1 MDVVLNDQDLIRIE
15 RCLNRMLATSGA
27 HCALLID
34 RSGQLIAS
42 SGDPSTLDV
51 VALSALTAANF
62 GATAE
67 IARLLGEEEFSLLFH
82 KGKNENVH
90 FSKIGDEF
98 IMVVLFDDR
107 TTLGLVRLRTEKV
120 VKELQEIF
128 EGGSG
133 LKQRGRENS

>member
-1 MDVVLNDQDLIRIE
+1 MNLVLTDHDFARIE
-15 RCLNRMLATSGA
+15 GRLDMMINSSGA

-34 RSGQLIAS
+34 RSGQLISS

-67 IARLLGEEEFSLLFH
+67 IARLLGEDEFALLFH

-90 FSKIGDEF
+90 FSTVGKDF
-98 IMVVLFDDR
+98 IMVTIFDDR

-120 VKELQEIF
+120 VEELRELFREIG
-128 EGGSG
+128 EKSA
-133 LKQRGRENS
+133 

>member
-1 MDVVLNDQDLIRIE
+1 MDLVLTDRDILKIE
-15 RCLNRMLATSGA
+15 RSLDRMLTSSGA

-67 IARLLGEEEFSLLFH
+67 IARLLGEEEFALLFH

-90 FSKIGDEF
+90 FCKVGEEF
-98 IMVVLFDDR
+98 ILVTLFDNR

-120 VKELQEIF
+120 VKELLQIF
-128 EGGSG
+128 EEISERMT
-133 LKQRGRENS
+133 RG

>member
-1 MDVVLNDQDLIRIE
+1 MNIIISDRDIVGIE
-15 RCLNRMLATSGA
+15 RCLDKMLSSSGA
-27 HCALLID
+27 HCTLLID

-51 VALSALTAANF
+51 IALSALTAANF

-67 IARLLGEEEFSLLFH
+67 IARLLGEDEFALLFH

-90 FSKIGDEF
+90 FSKIGTEF
-98 IMVVLFDDR
+98 IMVTLFDDR

-120 VKELQEIF
+120 VHELQDIFTEI
-128 EGGSG
+128 
-133 LKQRGRENS
+133 LDRNRGE

>member
-1 MDVVLNDQDLIRIE
+1 MDVALTDQDIMRIE
-15 RCLNRMLATSGA
+15 KALNGMLTSSGA

-34 RSGQLIAS
+34 RSGQLIVS

-67 IARLLGEEEFSLLFH
+67 IARLLGEEEFALLFH

-90 FSKIGDEF
+90 FCKVGEDF
-98 IMVVLFDDR
+98 ILVTLFDDR
-107 TTLGLVRLRTEKV
+107 TTLGLVRLRTEKLAR
-120 VKELQEIF
+120 ELLKIF
-128 EGGSG
+128 DEVMERIGKG
-133 LKQRGRENS
+133 

>member
-1 MDVVLNDQDLIRIE
+1 MNIIISDRDIVRIE
-15 RCLNRMLATSGA
+15 RCLDKMLSSSGA
-27 HCALLID
+27 HCGLLID

-51 VALSALTAANF
+51 IALSALTAANF

-67 IARLLGEEEFSLLFH
+67 IARLLGEDEFALLFH

-90 FSKIGDEF
+90 FSKIGTEF
-98 IMVVLFDDR
+98 IMVTLFDDR

-120 VKELQEIF
+120 VHELQHIFKEI
-128 EGGSG
+128 
-133 LKQRGRENS
+133 LDRNRGE

>member
-1 MDVVLNDQDLIRIE
+1 MNIILSDQDIARIE
-15 RCLNRMLATSGA
+15 QSLDKMLSSSGA

-34 RSGQLIAS
+34 RSGQLISS

-51 VALSALTAANF
+51 IALSALTAANF

-67 IARLLGEEEFSLLFH
+67 IARLLGEDEFALLFH

-90 FSKIGDEF
+90 FSKIGMEF
-98 IMVVLFDDR
+98 IMVTLFDDR

-120 VKELQEIF
+120 VHELREIF
-128 EGGSG
+128 MEIMERNKG
-133 LKQRGRENS
+133 E

>member
-1 MDVVLNDQDLIRIE
+1 MNIVLTDEDYARVE
-15 RCLNRMLATSGA
+15 RCLDTMISSSGA

-34 RSGQLIAS
+34 RSGQLVAS

-67 IARLLGEEEFSLLFH
+67 IARLLGEEEFGLLFH

-90 FSKIGDEF
+90 FSTVGNEF
-98 IMVVLFDDR
+98 IMVTLFDDR

-120 VKELQEIF
+120 AEELRELFREI
-128 EGGSG
+128 SAH
-133 LKQRGRENS
+133 S

>member
-1 MDVVLNDQDLIRIE
+1 MNIVLTDQDFVRIE
-15 RCLNRMLATSGA
+15 RYLDMMISSSGA

-51 VALSALTAANF
+51 IALSALTAANF

-67 IARLLGEEEFSLLFH
+67 IARLLGEEEFGLLFH

-90 FSKIGDEF
+90 FSTIGTEL
-98 IMVVLFDDR
+98 IMVTLFDDR

-120 VKELQEIF
+120 VEELRKLFSTIAEKNT
-128 EGGSG
+128 GA
-133 LKQRGRENS
+133 

>member
-1 MDVVLNDQDLIRIE
+1 MNIVLNDQDFVRIE
-15 RCLNRMLATSGA
+15 RCLDTMISSSGA

-51 VALSALTAANF
+51 IALSALTAANF

-67 IARLLGEEEFSLLFH
+67 IARLLGEEEFAVLFH

-90 FSKIGDEF
+90 FSTVGPEF
-98 IMVVLFDDR
+98 IMVTLFDDR

-120 VKELQEIF
+120 VDELRSVFKEIAEQN
-128 EGGSG
+128 
-133 LKQRGRENS
+133 R

>member
-1 MDVVLNDQDLIRIE
+1 MDIILSDQDIVRTE
-15 RCLNRMLATSGA
+15 RCLDKMLSSSGA

-51 VALSALTAANF
+51 IALSALTAANF

-67 IARLLGEEEFSLLFH
+67 IARLLGEDEFALLFH
-82 KGKNENVH
+82 KGSNENVH
-90 FSKIGDEF
+90 FSKIGTEF
-98 IMVVLFDDR
+98 IMVTLFDDR

-120 VKELQEIF
+120 VQELHSLFNEII
-128 EGGSG
+128 E
-133 LKQRGRENS
+133 RNRVR

>member
-1 MDVVLNDQDLIRIE
+1 MNIIISDRDIVRIE
-15 RCLNRMLATSGA
+15 RCLDKMLSSSGA

-51 VALSALTAANF
+51 IALSALTAANF

-67 IARLLGEEEFSLLFH
+67 IARLLGEDEFALLFH

-90 FSKIGDEF
+90 FSKIGTEF
-98 IMVVLFDDR
+98 IMVTLFDDR

-120 VKELQEIF
+120 VHELQDVFKEI
-128 EGGSG
+128 
-133 LKQRGRENS
+133 LDRNRGE

>member
-1 MDVVLNDQDLIRIE
+1 MNIVLTDEDYARVE
-15 RCLNRMLATSGA
+15 RCLDTMISSSGA

-67 IARLLGEEEFSLLFH
+67 IARLLGEEEFGLLFH

-90 FSKIGDEF
+90 FSTVGNEF
-98 IMVVLFDDR
+98 IMVTLFDDR

-120 VKELQEIF
+120 AEELRELFREI
-128 EGGSG
+128 SAH
-133 LKQRGRENS
+133 S

>member
-1 MDVVLNDQDLIRIE
+1 MNLILSDQDLVKIE
-15 RCLNRMLATSGA
+15 RCLDKMLSSSGA

-51 VALSALTAANF
+51 IALSALTAANF
-62 GATAE
+62 GATSE
-67 IARLLGEEEFSLLFH
+67 IARLLGEDEFALLFH

-90 FSKIGDEF
+90 FSKIGTEF
-98 IMVVLFDDR
+98 IMVTLFDDR

-120 VKELQEIF
+120 IHELRNIFREIL
-128 EGGSG
+128 ERN
-133 LKQRGRENS
+133 RGE